1 MVIFHADHKQVILDH
16 CVSSL
21 QNFLFF
27 SLWNEHEPVHQQHV
41 KKAKFQV
48 SGYKL
53 QRNTWIMALCINI
66 EIAIWKSDS

>member
-41 KKAKFQV
+41 KKLSFKYLA
-48 SGYKL
+48 
-53 QRNTWIMALCINI
+53 INCNVI
-66 EIAIWKSDS
+66 HGSWLYA